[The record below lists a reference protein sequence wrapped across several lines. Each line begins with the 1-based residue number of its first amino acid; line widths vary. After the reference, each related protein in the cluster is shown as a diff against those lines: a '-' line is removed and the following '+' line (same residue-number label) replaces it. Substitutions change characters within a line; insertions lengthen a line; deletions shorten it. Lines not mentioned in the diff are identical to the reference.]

1 MSFTGGQVS
10 SQDGIVQCVQVYRHR
25 MVSLTV
31 IPCLQ
36 LTKGRLHDIHWL
48 AWWWLCYSITV
59 FNTTVCKQLVYM
71 CPQLIN
77 KTITDQFCKIRKL
90 LYYVS
95 QENDFKCSPLCL
107 HKQSDV
113 IIKRHVSGRVR
124 WIGQLTF
131 LEQWRTLYTF

>member
-1 MSFTGGQVS
+1 MYLQVYQFNCIFSGSHTISSRMSFTGGQVS

-59 FNTTVCKQLVYM
+59 FNTPVCKQLVFM
-71 CPQLIN
+71 CSQLIN
-77 KTITDQFCKIRKL
+77 KTITDRFCKIRKL
-90 LYYVS
+90 LYIMYLRKMTLV
-95 QENDFKCSPLCL
+95 
-107 HKQSDV
+107 
-113 IIKRHVSGRVR
+113 
-124 WIGQLTF
+124 LTSMP
-131 LEQWRTLYTF
+131 T